1 MAGSMGIGVL
11 ISHFDSHSDSGT
23 CLRTWEIY
31 FFKRQRFSGV
41 QEQESPDKSFWIL
54 GSTVHAGNTNETWR
68 SLCSQS
74 TAHDQPTLQNEDISF
89 FLWMCHFLS
98 EDEISYLDFQSVC
111 SLHSSKKVWNGAHP
125 HSVTGLTFRPQGTPL
140 SIGTKSL
147 RQVWQLCRQSSR
159 AKGLL
164 TWYTSQVIKINHKTS
179 QRCQIHIQRHLLI
192 PKITCEGTEWGT
204 QSQAGSASLE
214 VEACFPG
221 GVNGMHRKTCG
232 VAGKVGKCR
241 EWDSRSTWK
250 RIFKELTTLGS

>member
-1 MAGSMGIGVL
+1 MKYLTL
-11 ISHFDSHSDSGT
+11 ISKEYVPSIAARRCGMELTLTLSPGWPSDRKGHLFLLAPSHWD
-23 CLRTWEIY
+23 
-31 FFKRQRFSGV
+31 RF
-41 QEQESPDKSFWIL
+41 
-54 GSTVHAGNTNETWR
+54 GNYA
-68 SLCSQS
+68 S
-74 TAHDQPTLQNEDISF
+74 
-89 FLWMCHFLS
+89 
-98 EDEISYLDFQSVC
+98 
-111 SLHSSKKVWNGAHP
+111 
-125 HSVTGLTFRPQGTPL
+125 
-140 SIGTKSL
+140 
-147 RQVWQLCRQSSR
+147 QSSR

-179 QRCQIHIQRHLLI
+179 QRCQTHIQRHLLI

-250 RIFKELTTLGS
+250 RIFKELTALGS